1 MTTRRLALLPGGML
15 VGLLIGASAWAP
27 LVAQTYERSNQKIPQ
42 EEQAVIDA
50 NRVGAKPRVPKARGP
65 MDTRESARV
74 RTIKSIRPSVVHI
87 TSATKR
93 FGIVNLKTG
102 DVFSLPPGTGTG
114 FVWDD
119 KGHVVTNHHVIEVDI
134 AGHAQTEAEDLEV
147 KLPDG
152 KSYRARVVGGSLAHD
167 IAVLQVFAPLKSLKP
182 IPIGT
187 SKNLEVGQSAMA
199 IGNPWGLEQTVT
211 EGIISALGREIVT
224 DAALG
229 RRIRGAI
236 QTDAAINPGN
246 SGGPLLDSA
255 GRLIGMNTSIQST
268 SGSSAGIGFAI
279 PVDTLNRIVPLLI
292 ARGQLERPVLG
303 FGTVPDDQAL
313 ALGVTRGALVADVE
327 PGSVAD
333 AAGLR
338 GLKLTAS
345 QEVLGLGDVII
356 GFQGH
361 PVENAVQLFDMLDLV
376 PPDSVLAFE
385 VLREGKPLNLTLKS
399 GARKEPSPKADSG
412 TAGPLL

>member
-1 MTTRRLALLPGGML
+1 MTTRRLALLLGGML
-15 VGLLIGASAWAP
+15 VALLAGAP
-27 LVAQTYERSNQKIPQ
+27 LWAQTYERPNQQIPKD
-42 EEQAVIDA
+42 EQAVIDA
-50 NRVGAKPRVPKARGP
+50 NRAGAKPRTPKARGP
-65 MDTRESARV
+65 MDSRESARV
-74 RTIKSIRPSVVHI
+74 RIIKSVRPSVVHI

-93 FGIVNLKTG
+93 FGIVNLNTG

-119 KGHVVTNHHVIEVDI
+119 KGHVVTNHHVIEVDL

-147 KLPDG
+147 RLPDG
-152 KSYRARVVGGSLAHD
+152 KSYRARVVGGSLAYD
-167 IAVLQVFAPLKSLKP
+167 IAVLQVFAPLKNMKP

-199 IGNPWGLEQTVT
+199 IGNPWGLEHTVT

-224 DAALG
+224 DPSLG

-292 ARGQLERPVLG
+292 ARGQVERPVLG
-303 FGTVPDDQAL
+303 FGTIPDDQAQ
-313 ALGVTRGALVADVE
+313 ALGVTRGALVGDVE
-327 PGSVAD
+327 VGSVAD
-333 AAGLR
+333 GAGLK
-338 GLKLTAS
+338 GLKLSAQ
-345 QEVLGLGDVII
+345 QEILGLGDVIV

-361 PVENAVQLFDMLDLV
+361 PVENAIQLFDMLDLV
-376 PPDSVLAFE
+376 PPDSVLEFE
-385 VLREGKPLNLTLKS
+385 VLRDGKPLKLTLNS
-399 GARKEPSPKADSG
+399 GRCKESSPKVDSDK
-412 TAGPLL
+412 AGPLL